1 MVVQLVG
8 LALTLLI
15 VCSTSES
22 ASAQT
27 ALPLGAPQQEKL
39 TSENPAEYT
48 VVAKTAGLLAVAVSG
63 DGDLAFQV
71 VDEDGQALPEG
82 SVDRDLNGN
91 DGHEMLSMVLT
102 EPGTYKVRVR
112 AQGGGSSTFQ
122 IGGSWLAF
130 PAFAV
135 ASPDP
140 DRRPRGAKS
149 IVMGKAHEDSLNS
162 ESGDTWDWFVMK
174 PAQAG
179 TLAIVTRPLGDGDA
193 DLVLEIYVDGD
204 FSKPAGRSDQDLQG
218 NSANESVTLNVTAG
232 QSVHVKVTGAFSR
245 VNTKYRVSSSLI
257 P

>member
-1 MVVQLVG
+1 MIAQLAG
-8 LALTLLI
+8 LALALLVIVTSGTAWAQTTLPLGTPQQGK
-15 VCSTSES
+15 VTSES
-22 ASAQT
+22 PS
-27 ALPLGAPQQEKL
+27 
-39 TSENPAEYT
+39 EYT
-48 VVAKTAGLLAVAVSG
+48 VVAKTAGLLAVAISG

-71 VDEDGQALPEG
+71 TDEDGQTLPEG
-82 SVDRDLNGN
+82 TVDRDLNGN
-91 DGHEMLSMVLT
+91 NGHEMVSLLLP

-112 AQGGGSSTFQ
+112 AQGGSSTFQ

-140 DRRPRGAKS
+140 DRRPRGAKA
-149 IVMGKAHEDSLNS
+149 IVMGKAHEDALNS
-162 ESGDTWDWFVMK
+162 ESGDGWDWFIMK

-193 DLVLEIYVDGD
+193 DLVLEVYTDGD
-204 FSKPAGRSDQDLQG
+204 FTKPAGRSDQDLQG
-218 NSANESVTLNVTAG
+218 NSANESVTINVTAG
-232 QSVHVKVTGAFSR
+232 QQVHVKVAGAFSR

>member
-1 MVVQLVG
+1 MIAQLAG
-8 LALTLLI
+8 LALALLVI
-15 VCSTSES
+15 VTSGT
-22 ASAQT
+22 AWAQT
-27 ALPLGAPQQEKL
+27 ALPLGTPQQGKV
-39 TSENPAEYT
+39 TSESPSEYT
-48 VVAKTAGLLAVAVSG
+48 VVAKTAGLLAVAISG

-71 VDEDGQALPEG
+71 TDEDGQTLPEG
-82 SVDRDLNGN
+82 TVDRDLNGN
-91 DGHEMLSMVLT
+91 NGHEMVSLLLP

-112 AQGGGSSTFQ
+112 AQGGSSTFQ

-140 DRRPRGAKS
+140 DRRPRGAKA
-149 IVMGKAHEDSLNS
+149 IVMGKAHEDALNS
-162 ESGDTWDWFVMK
+162 ESGDGWDWFIMK

-193 DLVLEIYVDGD
+193 DLVLEVYTDGD
-204 FSKPAGRSDQDLQG
+204 FTKPAGRSDQDLQG
-218 NSANESVTLNVTAG
+218 NSANESVTINVTAG
-232 QSVHVKVTGAFSR
+232 QQVHVKVAGAFSR